1 MQVGT
6 TGGESAVLRALT
18 ESVIAGEAEQASS
31 LARQALELGLEPMR
45 AIDEGLIPGIVEVGR
60 RFEAH
65 EFFLP
70 ELIMAAE
77 AMKKGMAVLEEA
89 IIARGGRR
97 EALATVVIGTV
108 KGDIHDIGKS
118 IVAAMLTAHGFQVVD
133 LGVDV
138 PAERFLS
145 EVEKRNARVL
155 GMSALLPTT
164 MPYMQHVIEEL
175 GKRGLREKVKVVV
188 GGAPVTP
195 AYAQRIGADGYGD
208 DAISGV
214 RVVRELLGL
223 A

>member
-1 MQVGT
+1 MQLGT

-18 ESVIAGEAEQASS
+18 ESVIGGEAEQAMS

-45 AIDEGLIPGIVEVGR
+45 AIDEGLIPGIMEVGR

-89 IIARGGRR
+89 IVARGGKR
-97 EALATVVIGTV
+97 EALATVVLGTV

-118 IVAAMLTAHGFQVVD
+118 IVGAMLTAHGFVVVD

-138 PAERFLS
+138 PADRFLA
-145 EVEKRNARVL
+145 EVEKHGAQVL

-175 GKRGLREKVKVVV
+175 TRRGLRDRVKVVV

-195 AYAQRIGADGYGD
+195 AYAERIGADGYGD

-214 RVVRELLGL
+214 RVVRGLLGL